1 MFLSFI
7 LVFHICAGAIAL
19 LAGYSVIIAKKGQL
33 AHKYLGRVYVVAM
46 LALGLTG
53 TYIAV
58 TREIPLSVLNG
69 LVLCYFVLSALNTIW
84 QAPKKTDVWD
94 KLLFVLVILIT
105 MGFVWY
111 SYLATQVEG
120 GKLGGFGIEAYMVF
134 GSVMFLCCAGDFRYL
149 KSGGLSGN
157 SRLVRHL
164 WRMFFPLLMSTAAFF
179 LGQAKHLPES
189 IQRIELL
196 LLPVVLVVLTTIY
209 WITKMQLKKIK
220 TKAKKGLV

>member
-1 MFLSFI
+1 MFLSFF

-53 TYIAV
+53 TYIAI
-58 TREIPLSVLNG
+58 TREIPLSMLNG
-69 LVLCYFVLSALNTIW
+69 LVLCYFVLSSVNTIW
-84 QAPKKTDVWD
+84 QPPKQTNALD
-94 KLLFVLVILIT
+94 KLLFTFVIMIT
-105 MGFVWY
+105 IGFGWY
-111 SYLATQVEG
+111 SYLITQIES
-120 GKLGGFGIEAYMVF
+120 KELGGFGIEAYVVF
-134 GSVMFLCCAGDFRYL
+134 GSAMALCCIGDCRYL
-149 KSGGLSGN
+149 IRGGLSGN

-189 IQRIELL
+189 MQRIELL

-209 WITKMQLKKIK
+209 WITKMQLKQIK
-220 TKAKKGLV
+220 SKAKYL